1 MGIRSAGSGGSANS
15 LPPACGSDHAGPC
28 RSVRCVGTGPS
39 PAPPASGRGDSMT
52 ITVLSGLMRPLV
64 ESRLPGWV
72 EPRFV
77 ANKEEAMAMAPQ
89 AEIGWFDMYDK
100 QGMAAVIAA
109 AEKLKW
115 LNSIYAGVDGMQL
128 DLLANRGVVV
138 TNGAGINARSEEH
151 TSELQSLM
159 RITYAVLCLK
169 KKNN

>member
-72 EPRFV
+72 EPRFF

-89 AEIGWFDMYDK
+89 AEIGWF
-100 QGMAAVIAA
+100 
-109 AEKLKW
+109 
-115 LNSIYAGVDGMQL
+115 
-128 DLLANRGVVV
+128 
-138 TNGAGINARSEEH
+138 RSEEH

-159 RITYAVLCLK
+159 RTSYAVFCLK
-169 KKNN
+169 KNKN

>member
-1 MGIRSAGSGGSANS
+1 
-15 LPPACGSDHAGPC
+15 
-28 RSVRCVGTGPS
+28 
-39 PAPPASGRGDSMT
+39 MT

-72 EPRFV
+72 EPRFF

-115 LNSIYAGVDGMQL
+115 LNSIYAGVDGMPL

-138 TNGAGINARSEEH
+138 TNGAGINAITIAEYVVMGMLTVAKRSEEH

-159 RITYAVLCLK
+159 RISYAVFCLK
-169 KKNN
+169 KKTI